1 MQIPILT
8 GWDPKDASEC
18 TGEMKLVVVSHRTS
32 DFCHGNPSI
41 LQKLGGFGQ
50 AVLDEKLLGGLAKG
64 LFEQSAKIAAV

>member
-8 GWDPKDASEC
+8 RWDPKDASEC

-50 AVLDEKLLGGLAKG
+50 AVLDEKLLGGAGQRSL
-64 LFEQSAKIAAV
+64 